1 MNKDKKLKKNAK
13 KIEWV
18 DFSLKINYIYE
29 KLFKNNK
36 EKLIANFTQPSTKES
51 ERKSKQK
58 TINNWLSGK
67 SKKPNKFN
75 LDHFQI
81 SKFIMSDGSTLFN
94 LEAFTTWSIE
104 RFRQRVDEYIIQQQ
118 QNSTIEERMR
128 YIYYFDLDHETLAYY
143 ELNFTSPN
151 RLTLDSSQLANNMLY
166 KGEMIEFQSMLYITV
181 QNQFDYMQFIFENF
195 ATIFNQEVRVFG
207 TAQCKDYFTR
217 KPKAYMVL
225 LTSSLLRKDEE
236 KSYIHKLNR
245 SNLIMAKP
253 FSRLTQ
259 KNKAHLIENFAEKI
273 EALAQDIEPYKE
285 EETLYTKL
293 ALQSFKSYERIA
305 KKISNYGNYFIHNK
319 KSIKSLIFNTLAL
332 KENKEK
338 REAPTVDIIY
348 TLTPSNIA
356 LLEIDNFY
364 FSDFIQEQIH
374 LVDKHLLQ
382 INYLFVVT
390 KIQLITDELL
400 QQLLRLSKH
409 LSVQIVESNRLSYE
423 EIIYPHHKN
432 FIIYQTQNEMGS
444 YIHITKDKKDIM
456 DIIRTYQLLLHKAIS
471 LDIFIENNYPLNGK
485 WHFYSFGSKMD
496 EQHYHDV
503 KVEINNEKVVANF
516 SSGTYHGVVQKNQD
530 YTLVLFN
537 DTIIKI
543 QNSHM
548 KESIFRIGIIG
559 KELNMVNRDIILFG
573 IMSRVELQKEE
584 VLFLLKALHKQE
596 KMKFRLRLDDKFD
609 VMLGEFLTKRNLK

>member
-1 MNKDKKLKKNAK
+1 MKKDKKAENNTK

-18 DFSLKINYIYE
+18 DFSLKINYICD

-36 EKLIANFTQPSTKES
+36 EKLITHFTQPSTKES

-75 LDHFQI
+75 LDQFQI

-225 LTSSLLRKDEE
+225 LTSSQLRKDEE
-236 KSYIHKLNR
+236 KCYIHKLNR
-245 SNLIMAKP
+245 SNLLMAKP
-253 FSRLTQ
+253 FSRLAK
-259 KNKAHLIENFAEKI
+259 KNNAHLIENFTEKI
-273 EALAQDIEPYKE
+273 EELAQDIEPYKE

-305 KKISNYGNYFIHNK
+305 KKISNHGNYFIHNR

-332 KENKEK
+332 KENIEK
-338 REAPTVDIIY
+338 RETPTVDIIY
-348 TLTPSNIA
+348 TLTASNIS

-390 KIQLITDELL
+390 QMQLITDELL
-400 QQLLRLSKH
+400 KQLLRLSEH

-423 EIIYPHHKN
+423 EIIYPYHKN

-444 YIHITKDKKDIM
+444 YIHI
-456 DIIRTYQLLLHKAIS
+456 
-471 LDIFIENNYPLNGK
+471 
-485 WHFYSFGSKMD
+485 
-496 EQHYHDV
+496 
-503 KVEINNEKVVANF
+503 
-516 SSGTYHGVVQKNQD
+516 
-530 YTLVLFN
+530 
-537 DTIIKI
+537 
-543 QNSHM
+543 
-548 KESIFRIGIIG
+548 
-559 KELNMVNRDIILFG
+559 
-573 IMSRVELQKEE
+573 
-584 VLFLLKALHKQE
+584 
-596 KMKFRLRLDDKFD
+596 
-609 VMLGEFLTKRNLK
+609 LTPK